1 MFYLKEIFLRLK
13 YSLLAFLF
21 ILFICYTYK
30 NILFLIVILSILDSK
45 DNTSF
50 SDLNHFIYTHPTELF
65 QTYIWLIVFLTT
77 LFIIPYIFWQILDF
91 LKSSLYL
98 FEYNNLKLFLNF
110 FFFFILILNYLG
122 FFILFPKI
130 WFWFENF
137 NTITKNFNS
146 GLNFFF
152 ELKVIDYFLFL
163 FDFLY
168 LLNISLILITILFFL
183 ITFLGLNNLI
193 NWKKLFI
200 FLNIVF
206 ATLLSPPD
214 VYTQIILLL
223 LFTLLLE
230 FFICILII
238 KLKIIKYL
246 IFNKVTY

>member
-110 FFFFILILNYLG
+110 FFFF
-122 FFILFPKI
+122 FFI
-130 WFWFENF
+130 
-137 NTITKNFNS
+137 
-146 GLNFFF
+146 FFF
-152 ELKVIDYFLFL
+152 
-163 FDFLY
+163 
-168 LLNISLILITILFFL
+168 FF
-183 ITFLGLNNLI
+183 
-193 NWKKLFI
+193 
-200 FLNIVF
+200 
-206 ATLLSPPD
+206 
-214 VYTQIILLL
+214 
-223 LFTLLLE
+223 
-230 FFICILII
+230 FF
-238 KLKIIKYL
+238 
-246 IFNKVTY
+246 FFFF